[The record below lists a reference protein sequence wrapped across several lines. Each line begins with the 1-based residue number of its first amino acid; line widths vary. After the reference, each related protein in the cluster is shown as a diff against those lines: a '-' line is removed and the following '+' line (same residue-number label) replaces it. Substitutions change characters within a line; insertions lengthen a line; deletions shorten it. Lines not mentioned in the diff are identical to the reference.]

1 MGSPTYIPLATVTLG
16 GSDNELIFSSIPSFY
31 RDLIITIA
39 GSASSGSSP
48 SLRFNNDGGSNYNNN
63 RMFANPS
70 TFNSQSF
77 TDTYGSVGF
86 FNSDQSHIRIHILDY
101 STTDKHKIAIGRNA
115 NADTVRLEATRWAN
129 TAAIHTVS
137 VRMDG
142 AQNYNTG
149 TVISLFGIAG

>member
-16 GSDNELIFSSIPSFY
+16 GSDNEIIFSSIPAIY
-31 RDLIITIA
+31 RDLVIVIA
-39 GSASSGSSP
+39 GSATGATSP
-48 SLRFNNDGGSNYNNN
+48 SIRFNNDAGSNYNNN

-86 FNSDQSHIRIHILDY
+86 MNTDQSNVRIQILDY

-115 NADTVRLEATRWAN
+115 NVDTVRLEATRWAN

-149 TVISLFGIAG
+149 TVMSLYGIAG